1 MGSVQFQIV
10 PCSSLYFFS
19 RSINLFQCLVS
30 ANYRVLICCTCHCQ
44 SGFLFVIFFF
54 FFWGWGWAS
63 SLFRSLQHLIS
74 ALTQGGEGG
83 HLFGLTC
90 SVCCGEGETQQTNI
104 TGVWECSQ
112 CMDHTGFAPCS
123 QCMCFHGLHCS
134 GFKLLSRG
142 TVQSRPWVSCTSQV

>member
-1 MGSVQFQIV
+1 MGSVGSVQFQIV
-10 PCSSLYFFS
+10 PCSSLYLFS
-19 RSINLFQCLVS
+19 RSISPLECLVS
-30 ANYRVLICCTCHCQ
+30 VNYRVLICCTCHFQ
-44 SGFLFVIFFF
+44 SVSLFFIL
-54 FFWGWGWAS
+54 AS
-63 SLFRSLQHLIS
+63 SVCKYLWYLIS

-134 GFKLLSRG
+134 GFTLLSRG